1 MWCGAKKYELEN
13 DQANTE
19 LRSIDTEVIQH

>member
-1 MWCGAKKYELEN
+1 MRCGAKKYELEN

-19 LRSIDTEVIQH
+19 LRSIDIEVILR